1 MDVLLEDGD
10 IVLDHRGMPVQVK
23 GKRELAQRA
32 VIRLAVKR
40 GSLPGHPEFGSR
52 LHRLGQTGS
61 RERLDQAALAAVRE
75 ALAPI
80 RELKVLSVGCHYD
93 GENSRLSVRVRA
105 AAEEGPISLEVTL

>member
-1 MDVLLEDGD
+1 MDVLLENGD
-10 IVLDHRGMPVQVK
+10 IVLDHRGMPVRVE

-61 RERLDQAALAAVRE
+61 RERLEQAALAAVRE
-75 ALAPI
+75 ALAPV

-93 GENSRLSVRVRA
+93 GGNSRLCVRVCA
-105 AAEEGPISLEVTL
+105 AAGEGPISLEVTL